1 MSLYSGLLFLRV
13 WAVREKFDFLAPFLQ
28 QAILTFHFLLNFFF
42 FPVFHFL
49 QQSICAV
56 SRSHPPSHL
65 SSSVIKP
72 PSLIRGAFLL
82 CNLIPAVT
90 YLAFITQVSVSI
102 LFVLHKCV
110 RLCVRAH
117 QFVFPWIHS
126 QALRLL
132 VAVHQR
138 SMGSL
143 LLILTI
149 RVSLIF
155 ICCVENV
162 VKALLSLHT
171 HTYKA

>member
-1 MSLYSGLLFLRV
+1 MKDKRHNIKKFGRSSFNVSLLR
-13 WAVREKFDFLAPFLQ
+13 ASFLACVGSKRKIWFSSPFLI
-28 QAILTFHFLLNFFF
+28 AGNLDLPLSAKLFF

-72 PSLIRGAFLL
+72 PSLIRRAFLL

-132 VAVHQR
+132 VAVH
-138 SMGSL
+138 
-143 LLILTI
+143 
-149 RVSLIF
+149 
-155 ICCVENV
+155 
-162 VKALLSLHT
+162 
-171 HTYKA
+171 